1 METGWFCEFRI
12 PRKTGERLYYET
24 ADSIYP
30 VFILEKNGFSFIQF
44 QRLEKKC
51 GCCTR
56 AARKTRIVTRTMLS
70 DTGLPGLLRC
80 TKAARKTRIA
90 QVLIWTPHQPEY
102 PSPVRKERI
111 KQHPDERRD

>member
-12 PRKTGERLYYET
+12 PRKTGECLYYET

-51 GCCTR
+51 GW
-56 AARKTRIVTRTMLS
+56 L
-70 DTGLPGLLRC
+70 
-80 TKAARKTRIA
+80 
-90 QVLIWTPHQPEY
+90 H
-102 PSPVRKERI
+102 
-111 KQHPDERRD
+111 

>member
-12 PRKTGERLYYET
+12 PRKTGECLYYET

-56 AARKTRIVTRTMLS
+56 AARKTRIVTSTTAM
-70 DTGLPGLLRC
+70 
-80 TKAARKTRIA
+80 
-90 QVLIWTPHQPEY
+90 Y
-102 PSPVRKERI
+102 SPVAGSVALELPE
-111 KQHPDERRD
+111 KQGL

>member
-12 PRKTGERLYYET
+12 PGKTGECLYYET

-56 AARKTRIVTRTMLS
+56 AARKTRI
-70 DTGLPGLLRC
+70 
-80 TKAARKTRIA
+80 A
-90 QVLIWTPHQPEY
+90 QVLIWTPHKPEY

>member
-12 PRKTGERLYYET
+12 PGKTGECLYYET

-56 AARKTRIVTRTMLS
+56 AARKTRIVTCLTVS
-70 DTGLPGLLRC
+70 DALPAYL
-80 TKAARKTRIA
+80 
-90 QVLIWTPHQPEY
+90 VLH
-102 PSPVRKERI
+102 
-111 KQHPDERRD
+111 

>member
-12 PRKTGERLYYET
+12 PRKTGECLYYET

-56 AARKTRIVTRTMLS
+56 AARKTRIVTKNEIGHHTSRNTRLLS
-70 DTGLPGLLRC
+70 ERKGLSSIQMRDG
-80 TKAARKTRIA
+80 IN
-90 QVLIWTPHQPEY
+90 LIYLYVHLY
-102 PSPVRKERI
+102 YL
-111 KQHPDERRD
+111 